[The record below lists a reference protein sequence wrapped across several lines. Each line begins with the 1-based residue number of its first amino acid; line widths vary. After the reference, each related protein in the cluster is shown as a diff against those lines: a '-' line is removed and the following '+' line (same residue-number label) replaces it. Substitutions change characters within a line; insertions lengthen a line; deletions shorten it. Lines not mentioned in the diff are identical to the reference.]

1 VSTIMST
8 VNIKPEVRQ
17 ERTVCCSMIRSRSHL
32 ATVCV
37 CVCVFFSSLVCSVC
51 DCDCLQLQADL
62 LQVYLE
68 MLRVQQNTTS
78 ILRLADHLQQVS
90 VAPCCRTLLPVVF
103 IPHTSRKRPASASVR
118 SWSLLVA
125 GRSPT
130 YLPSGS
136 LDLWVSWSFGRLV
149 VRSLARSLTPP
160 PAQEDAK
167 QRMAQ
172 LAAAPLAQV
181 LAQRATAA
189 FVQQFAL
196 AGFGDV
202 CRGLPRYDA
211 LATENS
217 NELASLSIL
226 SPAQFYARLSLLTP
240 TDVTTQ
246 QETVASSSDP
256 NEASPT
262 TTATATTITTTTPAS
277 FLSPTDVPSN
287 AYHPPVRKIRFALQ

>member
-1 VSTIMST
+1 VQEVSNVAPENAFKKNLVPAPHHDPNKPPLHMQESERERSQQEENVSTIMST

-37 CVCVFFSSLVCSVC
+37 CACVFFSSLVCSVC

-125 GRSPT
+125 RRSPT

-136 LDLWVSWSFGRLV
+136 LDLWASCSFGRLV
-149 VRSLARSLTPP
+149 VWSFGLLLARSLPHPHRRTQNSAWPSWQPHHLHKCLPSVRPRPLYNSLRWPDSETCAAVCPDMTRSQPRTQTNSLPSPSSHPP
-160 PAQEDAK
+160 SSTRACLFSL
-167 QRMAQ
+167 QRM
-172 LAAAPLAQV
+172 
-181 LAQRATAA
+181 
-189 FVQQFAL
+189 
-196 AGFGDV
+196 
-202 CRGLPRYDA
+202 
-211 LATENS
+211 
-217 NELASLSIL
+217 
-226 SPAQFYARLSLLTP
+226 
-240 TDVTTQ
+240 
-246 QETVASSSDP
+246 
-256 NEASPT
+256 
-262 TTATATTITTTTPAS
+262 
-277 FLSPTDVPSN
+277 
-287 AYHPPVRKIRFALQ
+287 